1 MARKKSRSP
10 RRRDDAAAAEPQ
22 GRPTADAPD
31 GPLDTGI
38 LPELLGFNLRRAQIA
53 LWRDFTY
60 TVGSGEVRPGVF
72 SLMVLAD
79 LNPGIAQVDL
89 SAQLNIDKASI
100 VGLVDRLE
108 DKGWVERRR
117 STVDRRRQ
125 GVFLTDEGRRWL
137 KQLRKDMLEHEKR
150 FTRLFT
156 ATELRQLIGFLR
168 RIHS

>member
-1 MARKKSRSP
+1 MPRTRATPP
-10 RRRDDAAAAEPQ
+10 RRGASVARDSTAPEASDDAA
-22 GRPTADAPD
+22 
-31 GPLDTGI
+31 GPIDTGI
-38 LPELLGFNLRRAQIA
+38 LPELLGFNLRRAQIS

-108 DKGWVERRR
+108 DKGWVQRRR

-125 GVFLTDEGRRWL
+125 GVHLTDEGRRWL

-156 ATELRQLIGFLR
+156 PTELRQLIGFLR